1 MNAQFNAEY
10 KKIQEQSTNSLQQM
24 VDLKDA
30 YAEVN
35 QKMLQSSTSMNREV
49 SAELR
54 NSRIQETSLHI
65 HIPLYGELVTQ

>member
-1 MNAQFNAEY
+1 MKRFRNKVQTAC
-10 KKIQEQSTNSLQQM
+10 KQM

-35 QKMLQSSTSMNREV
+35 QKCFQSSTSMNREV

-54 NSRIQETSLHI
+54 NSLFYIRNGLAEDC
-65 HIPLYGELVTQ
+65 Y

>member
-1 MNAQFNAEY
+1 
-10 KKIQEQSTNSLQQM
+10 M

-54 NSRIQETSLHI
+54 NSLSTFMTIAELRALTSS
-65 HIPLYGELVTQ
+65 VTAFCKSVTNVEREIG

>member
-35 QKMLQSSTSMNREV
+35 QKCFKAVHL
-49 SAELR
+49 
-54 NSRIQETSLHI
+54 
-65 HIPLYGELVTQ
+65 